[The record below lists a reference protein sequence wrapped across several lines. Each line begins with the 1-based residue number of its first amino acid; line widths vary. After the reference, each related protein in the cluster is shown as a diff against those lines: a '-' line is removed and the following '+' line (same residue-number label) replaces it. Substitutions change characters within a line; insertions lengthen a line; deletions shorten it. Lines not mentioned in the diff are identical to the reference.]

1 MTTRID
7 PGERRGAG
15 GRPEGDVGTP
25 ATWRLIALGVLAA
38 GLGLGWLVATSAV
51 GPVVAAAIALLALAV
66 AAAAAF
72 AGRRPPIEELAAV
85 GAVNARL
92 PTLSVLIPVRDEA
105 TVIGRLVHDLASQ
118 DHRTPDGP
126 AFEVIIVD
134 DRSIDGTEAAAQA
147 AADKAGAKGLVRVIR
162 RAGADLPDG
171 KGAALT
177 LVQPEACRGEGIVVL
192 DGDAR
197 VGPSFLRTLAGYL
210 AAGAVAV
217 TPRRQTSTHDP
228 TWLTSAQAVEQAQD
242 GALQRGRWAFG
253 GCSELRGN
261 GMTVRR
267 NALAGVGGWRAE
279 ELTEDLD
286 LSSRLAAR
294 LGVTVAWAIDAVVV
308 EEPVRRVTSLW
319 RQRLRWAEGSIRR
332 VFEHGREVLASPLLP
347 LRAKLDFA
355 AYVGQLATAP
365 VILGTLAAALRTGM
379 VLTAAAFLGGYL
391 AASGLL
397 AWVGLGREAAVDGLA
412 LPAGR
417 RVGSAI
423 LAALFSVIWLA
434 AIPGAFVRLA
444 LRRGP
449 LTFAK
454 TVHAVTPPEPGPAAE
469 RG

>member
-1 MTTRID
+1 MTSTID
-7 PGERRGAG
+7 PRERRGAE
-15 GRPEGDVGTP
+15 GRPQGDIGTP
-25 ATWRLIALGVLAA
+25 ASWRLIALGVLVA
-38 GLGLGWLVATSAV
+38 GLVAGWLVATSAA
-51 GPVVAAAIALLALAV
+51 GPAVALAIALVAFVV

-72 AGRRPPIEELAAV
+72 AGRRPPIAGLLATAAT
-85 GAVNARL
+85 GRL

-105 TVIGRLVHDLASQ
+105 NVIGRLVEDLANQ
-118 DHRTPDGP
+118 DHRTSEGP
-126 AFEVIIVD
+126 AFEVIVVD
-134 DRSIDGTEAAAQA
+134 DRSTDGTGTAAEAAAEE
-147 AADKAGAKGLVRVIR
+147 AGAASFIRVAR
-162 RAGADLPDG
+162 RAGAELSDG

-197 VGPSFLRTLAGYL
+197 VGPTFLRTLAGYL

-217 TPRRQTSTHDP
+217 TPRRQTNTHDA

-267 NALAGVGGWRAE
+267 NALAAVGGWRAE

-308 EEPVRRVTSLW
+308 EEPVRRVGSLW

-332 VFEHGREVLASPLLP
+332 VFEHGVEVLASPLLP
-347 LRAKLDFA
+347 IRAKLDFA
-355 AYVGQLATAP
+355 GYVGQLVAAP
-365 VILGTLAAALRTGM
+365 LILGTLAAAARTGL
-379 VLTAAAFLGGYL
+379 VLASATFIGGYI

-397 AWVGLGREAAVDGLA
+397 AWVGLGREAAVDGAA
-412 LPAGR
+412 LTAAR
-417 RVGSAI
+417 RFGSAI
-423 LAALFSVIWLA
+423 LAAAFSVLWLA

-454 TVHAVTPPEPGPAAE
+454 TVHGGVPPEAEPVAE